1 MNSIAETSF
10 AVLHNR
16 AAMVCL
22 TQPLYVLPFST
33 SVTRPGRSITSGL
46 VDERGLSLKRSSV
59 KGFLFGAQR
68 FRRRYPACP
77 QSGNECCDKR

>member
-1 MNSIAETSF
+1 MNTGKCMATWAFVGTESDRRTVTSG
-10 AVLHNR
+10 
-16 AAMVCL
+16 
-22 TQPLYVLPFST
+22 LP
-33 SVTRPGRSITSGL
+33 VTRPGRSITSGL

-59 KGFLFGAQR
+59 KRFLFGAQR